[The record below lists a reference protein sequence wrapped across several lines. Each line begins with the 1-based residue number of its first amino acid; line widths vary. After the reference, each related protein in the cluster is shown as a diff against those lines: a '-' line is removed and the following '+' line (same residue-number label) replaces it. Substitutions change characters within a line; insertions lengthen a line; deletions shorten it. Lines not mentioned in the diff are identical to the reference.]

1 MWNAILAGM
10 LAFAL
15 SALPAIAR
23 ASPDLPTTKGEVRLY
38 GLPIF
43 TSDGVQFGA
52 VAETGTDDDGRLVLL
67 AEVEQPLGIGTQT
80 VAIPVELIVLH
91 TDRIDLLLTVTE
103 VRERLSSAE
112 ADGDQRSV
120 R

>member
-43 TSDGVQFGA
+43 TSDGVQIGT
-52 VAETGTDDDGRLVLL
+52 VAETGTDDDGHLVLL
-67 AEVEQPLGIGTQT
+67 AELEQPLGIGTQT
-80 VAIPVELIVLH
+80 VAIPVELTVLH
-91 TDRIDLLLTVTE
+91 TDRIGLLLTVTE

-112 ADGDQRSV
+112 ADGNQHSV